1 MEMVRHEAVRQ
12 TPNRNAL
19 LSFVENPEERPVVT
33 RSIEQLQSANTSIH
47 DVKDDATHSDSLAI
61 RHG

>member
-12 TPNRNAL
+12 TPNGNAL
-19 LSFVENPEERPVVT
+19 LSFAENPEEGPVVT
-33 RSIEQLQSANTSIH
+33 RSIEQLQSTNTSIH

>member
-12 TPNRNAL
+12 TPNWNAL
-19 LSFVENPEERPVVT
+19 LSLVENPEEGLVVT
-33 RSIEQLQSANTSIH
+33 MSIEQLQSANTSIH
-47 DVKDDATHSDSLAI
+47 DVKDDATHSDSPAI